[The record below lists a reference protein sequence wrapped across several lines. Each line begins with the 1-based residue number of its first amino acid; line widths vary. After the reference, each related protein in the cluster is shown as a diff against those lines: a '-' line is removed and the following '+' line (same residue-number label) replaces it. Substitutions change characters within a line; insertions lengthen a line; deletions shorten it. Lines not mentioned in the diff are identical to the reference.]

1 MSESGPNGPGD
12 GEGRLGAI
20 ALHFALLSLVAIGGG
35 NAILP
40 ELQRFVVDV
49 HHWMSDG
56 EFAELFAIARAS
68 PGPNILIVTLLGWKA
83 AGIAGAAVA
92 TAAICGPTS
101 LMTFAIA
108 RLWRRLADAA
118 WARAVEQ
125 GLAAVTLGLV
135 GASGYVLTLAADSS
149 FLAFALTA
157 VTATA
162 VAGTRLNPFWLV
174 GGAALIGALGLL

>member
-1 MSESGPNGPGD
+1 MSESATD
-12 GEGRLGAI
+12 AEGRLGDI

-40 ELQRFVVDV
+40 ELQRFVVDLR
-49 HHWMSDG
+49 HWMSDA

-92 TAAICGPTS
+92 TAAISGPTS
-101 LMTFAIA
+101 LMTFTIA

-118 WARAVEQ
+118 WARAVER
-125 GLAAVTLGLV
+125 GLAAITLGLV
-135 GASGYVLTLAADSS
+135 AASGYVLTLAADRSWP
-149 FLAFALTA
+149 AFAITA
-157 VTATA
+157 VTAAA
-162 VAGTRLNPFWLV
+162 VAGTRLNPFWLI
-174 GGAALIGALGLL
+174 GGAALIGAAGLL